1 MELLYRIIKCK
12 DYEPNILIFLQ
23 LCKFLSAYFVVNQR
37 FINYSAAPIY
47 KKDSELGIEQFPFGN
62 IKHLRLSMQL
72 NNLDWTGE
80 VNPLELPAEM
90 TIDWVK
96 FYEKKDPSI
105 PDY

>member
-1 MELLYRIIKCK
+1 M
-12 DYEPNILIFLQ
+12 Q